1 MTPLEVQEVQV
12 FDTQANAPPTRECD
26 VIIVN
31 YNAGALLQ
39 ACVKSV
45 LDAGATRVI
54 VVDNHSHDDSLARLL
69 STCAVGDALHII
81 RNDANLGF
89 AVACNQ
95 GARLAS
101 APNLLFLNPDTVI
114 APQAIER
121 LLTALHGAADIGAVG
136 GLLCNLDGTEQAGG
150 RRVFPTPRRAFM
162 RAFGLSRLARFWPA
176 LFSDFL
182 LHQEALPPQPIAVE
196 AISGACMLVKREAIE
211 HIGLWDED
219 YFLHCEDLDWCMRF
233 HHGGWN
239 VLFVPDAQVTHVF
252 GGCSR
257 NRPYFVEW
265 HKHRGILRFYRKFFR
280 RQYSVFLWVFV
291 VIGVWFRFGLMVGRH
306 AFTRCLAALN
316 NRPREQ

>member
-1 MTPLEVQEVQV
+1 MEVQEVQV

-233 HHGGWN
+233 VRAGWEI
-239 VLFVPDAQVTHVF
+239 LFVPSAPITHAQGV
-252 GGCSR
+252 CSTS
-257 NRPYFVEW
+257 RPLFVEW
-265 HKHRGILRFYRKFFR
+265 HKHKGMTHFYRKFFR
-280 RQYSVFLWVFV
+280 ASYSLPLLWL
-291 VIGVWFRFGLMVGRH
+291 VIAAIWGRFGLI
-306 AFTRCLAALN
+306 AATRFFKNLVQRN
-316 NRPREQ
+316 